1 MAQGTVD
8 QTGLTSSEQAFLDD
22 EEKAMRLKQ
31 RGMTA

>member
-8 QTGLTSSEQAFLDD
+8 QTGLTSSEHAWLDD

-31 RGMTA
+31 RGMA